1 MFRGDWVRE
10 SYPFPM
16 PPEDMSL
23 GLPFVLYFGQSD
35 TLTTCDSE
43 LEGAGPLPVSQ
54 VPFFLS
60 VVGQAPGLSCN
71 AELQAL
77 WRPCGGFP
85 LSPLSQRD
93 LGAGDLSSQT
103 SVSP

>member
-60 VVGQAPGLSCN
+60 VVGQA
-71 AELQAL
+71 L